1 MKKILLTFC
10 IALCVMSIKAQR
22 RGGAAGAAGATGAAR
37 PAGAAAGPQRP
48 PNAEAA
54 YVKDHYVKTEAM
66 IPMRDGV
73 KLYVSIYSPKDQSQK
88 YPIIMQRTPY
98 SGGPYGDTTYKA
110 SLGQD
115 TSLTREGF
123 IFVYADVRGRYMSEG
138 EFVNVRPQLND
149 KPKTTSKAL
158 DKASTMSPQS
168 PPKASSSGVPP
179 IDESTDTYDTIDWL
193 VKNVPNNNGRVG
205 IEGISYPGFYST
217 ASLPN
222 AHPALRAVS
231 PQAPVTEWFKGDDFH
246 HNGVFFEMD
255 AFAFLTGFGVP
266 RPKPVTRYANG
277 IPHGYRDNYKFYLEM
292 GALPNFKK
300 KYLGDSVKFWDD
312 MMNHPNYDSFWQGMN
327 ILPHLVNIKPA
338 VLTVGGFFDAEDAYG
353 AQNVYKAIEKQNPQT
368 TKNMLVLGPWY
379 HGGWERSADGQ
390 YFGDQ
395 DFGSNTSLYFQKNI
409 QLPFFNYYLKD
420 KGTMDLP
427 EASIFISGS
436 NQWHKFNEWPPKNT
450 TEKSLY
456 LQANGKLSF
465 TAPKEE
471 TSFDEYVSD
480 PANPVPYQNGVQ
492 QQRTREYMLD
502 DQRFASRRPDVKAY
516 QTDVLTEDITLT
528 GPVIANLYS
537 SISTTDADYV
547 VKLIDVFPDDARAT
561 NPTPYT
567 KAPIMAGYQMMVRG
581 EIFRGKFR
589 NSFEHPEPFVP
600 GKVTNVKYSMPDVGH
615 TFKKGHRIMIQVQ
628 NSWFPLGDRNPQKF
642 VDINKAKDSDFQKST
657 IRIYHDAKAP
667 SSVKVTVL
675 NN

>member
-1 MKKILLTFC
+1 MKKILL
-10 IALCVMSIKAQR
+10 ILCLSACVAGTYAQR
-22 RGGAAGAAGATGAAR
+22 RGAGQPSATAI
-37 PAGAAAGPQRP
+37 
-48 PNAEAA
+48 
-54 YVKDHYVKTEAM
+54 YVKEHYTKTQTY

-73 KLYVSIYSPKDQSQK
+73 RLFCTVYSPKDQSQK
-88 YPIIMQRTPY
+88 YPIIMTRTPY
-98 SGGPYGDTTYKA
+98 SVGPYGENDYKG

-115 TSLTREGF
+115 TVLMHEGF
-123 IFVYADVRGRYMSEG
+123 IFVYEDVRGRYMSEG
-138 EFVNVRPQLND
+138 DFVNVRPQIS
-149 KPKTTSKAL
+149 PKTKTASVPMDKSTNLGLQPDPKTKAN
-158 DKASTMSPQS
+158 A
-168 PPKASSSGVPP
+168 VPP

-193 VKNVPNNNGRVG
+193 VKNLPNNNGRVG

-222 AHPALRAVS
+222 AHPALKAVS

-266 RPKPVTRYANG
+266 RPKPVPEYLNG
-277 IPHGYRDNYKFYLEM
+277 IKYKPFRDNYKFYLEM

-312 MMNHPNYDSFWQGMN
+312 MMNHPNFDSFWKGMN

-353 AQNVYKAIEKQNPQT
+353 AQHVYKAIEKQNPT

-390 YFGDQ
+390 FFGDQ
-395 DFGSNTSLYFQKNI
+395 DFGSNTSKYFQENI

-436 NQWHKFNEWPPKNT
+436 NQWHRFNEWPPKNT

-456 LQANGKLSF
+456 LQSNGKLSF
-465 TAPKEE
+465 SAPTEKV
-471 TSFDEYVSD
+471 SFDEYVSD
-480 PANPVPYQNGVQ
+480 PASPVPYQDGVQ
-492 QQRTREYMLD
+492 RQRTREYMLD
-502 DQRFASRRPDVKAY
+502 DQRFAERRPDVKTY
-516 QTDVLTEDITLT
+516 QTDILTDDITLT
-528 GPVIANLYS
+528 GPVMARLFS
-537 SISTTDADYV
+537 STTGTDADYV
-547 VKLIDVFPDDARAT
+547 VKLIDVFPDDYP
-561 NPTPYT
+561 NPVSNPKNVT
-567 KAPIMAGYQMMVRG
+567 MAGYEMLVRG
-581 EIFRGKFR
+581 EIFRGRFR
-589 NSFEHPEPFVP
+589 NSFEHPEAFIP
-600 GKVTNVKYSMPDVGH
+600 GKITQIKYDLPDVGH
-615 TFKKGHRIMIQVQ
+615 TFRKGHRMMIQIQ
-628 NSWFPLGDRNPQKF
+628 NTWFPLGDRNPQKF
-642 VDINKAKDSDFQKST
+642 VDINKAKDSDFQKAN
-657 IRIYHDAKAP
+657 IRIYHDASSP

-675 NN
+675 DN

>member
-1 MKKILLTFC
+1 MKKILLV
-10 IALCVMSIKAQR
+10 LCLSVCVAGTYAQR
-22 RGGAAGAAGATGAAR
+22 RGAAGAGG
-37 PAGAAAGPQRP
+37 QRP
-48 PNAEAA
+48 PNAEAI
-54 YVKDHYVKTEAM
+54 YVKEHYTKTQAY

-73 KLYVSIYSPKDQSQK
+73 KLFCTIYSPKDQSQK
-88 YPIIMQRTPY
+88 YPIIMTRTPY
-98 SGGPYGDTTYKA
+98 AVGPYGEADYKG

-115 TSLTREGF
+115 TVLTREGF
-123 IFVYADVRGRYMSEG
+123 IFVYEDVRGRYMSEG
-138 EFVNVRPQLND
+138 EFVNVRPQIDN
-149 KPKTTSKAL
+149 KPKAVSRSL
-158 DKASTMSPQS
+158 DKAASLAPQPNAVGKSP
-168 PPKASSSGVPP
+168 GVPP

-193 VKNVPNNNGRVG
+193 VKNLPNNNGRVG

-266 RPKPVTRYANG
+266 RPKPVTFYVNG
-277 IPHGYRDNYKFYLEM
+277 IRHGYKDNYKFYLEM

-353 AQNVYKAIEKQNPQT
+353 AQNVYKAIERQNPND
-368 TKNMLVLGPWY
+368 TKNRLVLGPWF
-379 HGGWERSADGQ
+379 HGGWERGEGQ

-395 DFGSNTSLYFQKNI
+395 DFGSATSLYFQKNI

-427 EASIFISGS
+427 KASIFISGS
-436 NQWHKFNEWPPKNT
+436 NQWHTFNEWPPKNT
-450 TEKSLY
+450 VEKKLY

-465 TAPKEE
+465 QADKTKNS
-471 TSFDEYVSD
+471 SFDEYVSD
-480 PANPVPYQNGVQ
+480 PANPVPYQDGVQ

-502 DQRFASRRPDVKAY
+502 DQRFASRRPDVKTY

-528 GPVIANLYS
+528 GPVIAD
-537 SISTTDADYV
+537 IFTSTTGTDADYV
-547 VKLIDVFPDDARAT
+547 VKLIDVFPDDAVST

-567 KAPIMAGYQMMVRG
+567 KNPIMAGYQMLVRG
-581 EIFRGKFR
+581 DIFRGRFR
-589 NSFEHPEPFVP
+589 NSYSKPEAFVP
-600 GKVTNVKYSMPDVGH
+600 GKVTEVKYTMPDIGH
-615 TFKKGHRIMIQVQ
+615 TFRKGHRMMIQIQ
-628 NSWFPLGDRNPQKF
+628 NTWFPLGDRNPQKF
-642 VDINKAKDSDFQKST
+642 VDINKAKDSDFQKAT
-657 IRIYHDAKAP
+657 IRIYHDDAAQ
-667 SSVKVTVL
+667 SSVKVSVL
-675 NN
+675 Q